1 MAEDKNKNLLKE
13 VLKEHENKEKQRDHE
28 NENDLKK
35 QGIYIIKNK
44 EELENCLE
52 KGIDADFIVFT
63 YDFTK
68 DKEFKDIESIIESLP
83 GRIIVI
89 GNEGNKDE
97 IIKKRVAF
105 VKKEEDFNCNFN
117 LDPNPN
123 NINNPLEEF
132 KLKLYDKWI
141 EHLLELK
148 NAKSASLTVDLKG
161 EGGGGTAKIENIDF
175 LVNKIRGF
183 IKAEY
188 NKDVSAFV
196 IKLLIILGIDKKW
209 KLEKKGKEKIERIIN
224 LSRSVEDAV
233 KLCKK
238 ELKEEEDEYT
248 DLSKRDDVHPREII
262 AENMMIYLGKNDT
275 EKLKVLL
282 SEDFENKNSPNRIP
296 YLFSIK
302 KEGNNNGNGEKK
314 YILYAKDEEKQLS
327 IVYQRHQT
335 GGAEYYHE
343 SLSGSSEHFVILE
356 SILTGEENYNYY
368 KMLYQLI
375 ENGLIR
381 ILVADE
387 RIMRYAGSNENV
399 KTALECA
406 GVYVVQNIDGLTLKN
421 GNEEKEVSLGDIE
434 NVGLPGYTEYK
445 NEFFDFFIIH
455 QGILDKIQEGQE
467 KRIKMDWKKTIREWK
482 NEVAPFVI
490 VTSGRG
496 RPVNVP
502 ENAKFLPFSV
512 VEKTLITPYHS
523 KFILTQMLF
532 RVKNKKKAG
541 NKDKEV

>member
-1 MAEDKNKNLLKE
+1 MAENNTNLLDE
-13 VLKEHENKEKQRDHE
+13 VFKKDENAQ
-28 NENDLKK
+28 KK

-406 GVYVVQNIDGLTLKN
+406 GVYVVQNIDGFPLKKVT
-421 GNEEKEVSLGDIE
+421 GKKTKKTKVSLGDIE

-455 QGILDKIQEGQE
+455 QGILDKIEESQKNG
-467 KRIKMDWKKTIREWK
+467 IKIDWKETIREWK
-482 NEVAPFVI
+482 KEVAPFVI

-512 VEKTLITPYHS
+512 VEKTLITSYHS

-532 RVKNKKKAG
+532 RVKNKKK
-541 NKDKEV
+541 